1 MFGILLSAFMLIFG
15 IFLRFT
21 KDRGFAGAKKFSW
34 LFIVLGL
41 LSIAGKIIILYQKG
55 EL

>member
-1 MFGILLSAFMLIFG
+1 MFGILLSVFMLIFG

-21 KDRGFAGAKKFSW
+21 KDPGFSGAKRLSW
-34 LFIVLGL
+34 LFIILGI
-41 LSIAGKIIILYQKG
+41 LSIAGKLIILYQKG

>member
-1 MFGILLSAFMLIFG
+1 MFGILLSVFMLIFG

-21 KDRGFAGAKKFSW
+21 KDSGFAGAKRFSW

-41 LSIAGKIIILYQKG
+41 LSIAGKLIILYQKG